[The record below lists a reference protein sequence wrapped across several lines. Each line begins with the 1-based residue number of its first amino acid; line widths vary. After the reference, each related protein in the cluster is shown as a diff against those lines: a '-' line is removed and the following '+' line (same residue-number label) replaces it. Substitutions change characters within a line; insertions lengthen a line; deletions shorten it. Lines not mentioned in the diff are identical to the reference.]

1 MKKEK
6 TKSKCDHGWEAMV
19 ILYKMQS
26 KGLDDVWSGKLVM
39 YLVQE
44 MGWQIVSQNWPFQ
57 LVRRWFGWKI
67 FRYIFG
73 IWSVLSKARINKC
86 NNKKKQKT
94 ITKSKSFEIQIA
106 YKWKPRIPRV
116 LIFLCFLSI

>member
-19 ILYKMQS
+19 IYKMQS

-86 NNKKKQKT
+86 NNKKNKKQ
-94 ITKSKSFEIQIA
+94 
-106 YKWKPRIPRV
+106 
-116 LIFLCFLSI
+116 